1 MHITERRIGDA
12 VILDLVGEL
21 TYANRGAFKAAVER
35 SRSGGCRHLILNMHG
50 VRFLDSSALG
60 TLALLTQNLSVA
72 HNTIGLL
79 NPQSYVKEILT
90 LANLH
95 QLLPVYHSEQ
105 EALAASRLPKAG

>member
-1 MHITERRIGDA
+1 MQITERRIGES

-21 TYANRGAFKAAVER
+21 TYANRATFKASVER
-35 SRSGGCRHLILNMHG
+35 SNAGGVRHLILNMHG

-60 TLALLTQNLSVA
+60 TLALLTQRLSVTQS
-72 HNTIGLL
+72 TIGLL
-79 NPQSYVKEILT
+79 NPQSYVKEILA

-105 EALAASRLPKAG
+105 EALAACRLPKAG

>member
-1 MHITERRIGDA
+1 MQITERRIGES

-21 TYANRGAFKAAVER
+21 TYANRATFKASVER
-35 SRSGGCRHLILNMHG
+35 SQASGVRHLILNMQG

-60 TLALLTQNLSVA
+60 TLALLTQSLSA
-72 HNTIGLL
+72 KRSTIGLL

-95 QLLPVYHSEQ
+95 QLLPVYHSERD
-105 EALAASRLPKAG
+105 ALAACRLPQAG

>member
-1 MHITERRIGDA
+1 MHITERRIGES

-21 TYANRGAFKAAVER
+21 TYANRATFKAAVER
-35 SRSGGCRHLILNMHG
+35 SKADGVRHLILNMQD

-60 TLALLTQNLSVA
+60 TLALLTQSLSVTKS
-72 HNTIGLL
+72 TIGLL
-79 NPQSYVKEILT
+79 NPRSYVKEIIT

-105 EALAASRLPKAG
+105 EALAACRLPKAG

>member
-21 TYANRGAFKAAVER
+21 TYANRGAFKAAVD
-35 SRSGGCRHLILNMHG
+35 MHG

-105 EALAASRLPKAG
+105 DALAGSRLPAAR

>member
-1 MHITERRIGDA
+1 MHITERRIGES

-21 TYANRGAFKAAVER
+21 TYVNRATFKASVER
-35 SRSGGCRHLILNMHG
+35 SKAYGVRHLILNMHG

-60 TLALLTQNLSVA
+60 TLALLTQSLSA
-72 HNTIGLL
+72 NRSTIGLL

>member
-1 MHITERRIGDA
+1 M
-12 VILDLVGEL
+12 
-21 TYANRGAFKAAVER
+21 ER
-35 SRSGGCRHLILNMHG
+35 SKDSGVRHLILNMQG

-60 TLALLTQNLSVA
+60 TLALLTQRLSA
-72 HNTIGLL
+72 TQSTIGLL

-105 EALAASRLPKAG
+105 DALAACRLPTAG

>member
-1 MHITERRIGDA
+1 MQITERRIGES

-21 TYANRGAFKAAVER
+21 TYANRATFKASVER
-35 SRSGGCRHLILNMHG
+35 SKASGARHLILNMQG
-50 VRFLDSSALG
+50 VRFLASSALG
-60 TLALLTQNLSVA
+60 TLALLTQSQSVA
-72 HNTIGLL
+72 KGTIGLL

-105 EALAASRLPKAG
+105 EALAACSLRKAG